1 MKDDKA
7 NNFVGI
13 NLQNQLASK
22 SLCSITAAADAGL
35 VFQSKTGIFIVFLNY
50 YVHFVFGIFLNF
62 K

>member
-35 VFQSKTGIFIVFLNY
+35 VFQSKNLFHYQSSKLIGVAHAPL
-50 YVHFVFGIFLNF
+50 
-62 K
+62 